1 MTGGGRSIVVAS
13 VAMLAVVAWLASQP
27 GAQRAPLRVAKSAGS
42 AARPVPPPPL
52 ARDVLASGLSLSAAQ
67 HRELEALATQWERE
81 STTLEAAVGV
91 AAEEFDRFAAAA
103 KAAGRTSLAEVQQRS
118 AELRELSAELRA
130 RRQVQGDGALAVLTD
145 AQRRQLQT
153 TPGGMR

>member
-1 MTGGGRSIVVAS
+1 MTRGGRSIVVAG
-13 VAMLAVVAWLASQP
+13 VAMLAVVAGWRPSRASSAPRFAWP
-27 GAQRAPLRVAKSAGS
+27 GAPCRRSAGP
-42 AARPVPPPPL
+42 AAL

-67 HRELEALATQWERE
+67 HRALVALATQWERE
-81 STTLEAAVGV
+81 STALEAAVGA
-91 AAEEFDRFAAAA
+91 AAEEFDRFAASA

-130 RRQVQGDGALAVLTD
+130 HRQVQGDGALAVLTD

-153 TPGGMR
+153 TSGGTR

>member
-1 MTGGGRSIVVAS
+1 MTRGGRSIVVAS
-13 VAMLAVVAWLASQP
+13 VVMLAVVAWLAAPP
-27 GAQRAPLRVAKSAGS
+27 GVQRAPLRVARSAVP
-42 AARPVPPPPL
+42 PVWPAPPPL

-67 HRELEALATQWERE
+67 HRELEALASQWERE
-81 STTLEAAVGV
+81 STALEAAVGA

-130 RRQVQGDGALAVLTD
+130 HRQVQVDGALAVLTD

-153 TPGGMR
+153 TSGGTR